1 MDKKPWN
8 LFEYNLCYGLKTLIK
23 KIFMAPFYGWVST
36 ASRPQSQ
43 FEEAVY
49 FLSLSSQKLVVLIL
63 SVSERWKTES
73 TLEPPSGFEQGIKER
88 EFLHKE
94 SPSSLRVEIPTQVL
108 KLLSPLMRPLWKT
121 AFLLLTL
128 LRGCC
133 QYLSIFLRVSLLH

>member
-1 MDKKPWN
+1 MDGFQLPQGHRAN
-8 LFEYNLCYGLKTLIK
+8 
-23 KIFMAPFYGWVST
+23 
-36 ASRPQSQ
+36 SRRQ
-43 FEEAVY
+43 FT

-63 SVSERWKTES
+63 S
-73 TLEPPSGFEQGIKER
+73 PPSGFEQGIKER

-121 AFLLLTL
+121 AFLLLNL